1 MEADSSRTYLSVSTD
16 TAFVG
21 RLVGLE
27 TGSANL
33 TVVAVAHLKHG
44 VAPAI

>member
-1 MEADSSRTYLSVSTD
+1 MDADSSRTYLSVSTD
-16 TAFVG
+16 IAFIG

-27 TGSANL
+27 TRSANL
-33 TVVAVAHLKHG
+33 SVVEVAHLKHG